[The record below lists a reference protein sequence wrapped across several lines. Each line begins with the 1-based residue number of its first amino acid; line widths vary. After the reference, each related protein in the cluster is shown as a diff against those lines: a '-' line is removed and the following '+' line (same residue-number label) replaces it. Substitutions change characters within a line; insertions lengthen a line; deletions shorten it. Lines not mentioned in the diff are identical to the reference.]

1 MSKTILT
8 EVRGWS
14 PLIDSL
20 VQNHGLITAAVFGV
34 VWRHCQ
40 MSDGVCSA
48 SHSTIAKILG
58 LRRETVLAHLKI
70 LLESGYLQSIDT
82 ETGETCIYQDTGKAN
97 MRGVISAEEGG
108 VSLANRGVSLANR
121 GVSLAN
127 RGCELNSQG
136 GVSLANTNKTLLIDN
151 IIEEVSS
158 DEDTYPSRNE
168 REKDSRLFLP
178 EMQSADSTPRTDST
192 QETAKGNGR
201 LPKVAPPPALPLTEG
216 QRLFLEAFDAKRF
229 GKSIQRETVAELEQ
243 RFGIEK
249 LREYVKWAAKR
260 GLNMGAAVIGAEK
273 ALTKWGKPVV
283 DTKRTNMR
291 SMQGL

>member
-20 VQNHGLITAAVFGV
+20 VQNHGLVTAAVFGV

-70 LLESGYLQSIDT
+70 LLESGYLQSVGT

-97 MRGVISAEEGG
+97 MRGVISAEEG
-108 VSLANRGVSLANR
+108 GVSLANR

-158 DEDTYPSRNE
+158 DEDTHPSRNE
-168 REKDSRLFLP
+168 REKDSLLSLP
-178 EMQSADSTPRTDST
+178 EMQSADST

-229 GKSIQRETVAELEQ
+229 GKRIQRETVAELEQ

-283 DTKRTNMR
+283 DTKRTNTR
-291 SMQGL
+291 SIEGL

>member
-1 MSKTILT
+1 
-8 EVRGWS
+8 
-14 PLIDSL
+14 
-20 VQNHGLITAAVFGV
+20 
-34 VWRHCQ
+34 

-70 LLESGYLQSIDT
+70 LLESGYLQSVGT

-97 MRGVISAEEGG
+97 MRGVISAEEGD
-108 VSLANRGVSLANR
+108 VSLANR

-158 DEDTYPSRNE
+158 DEDTHPSRNE
-168 REKDSRLFLP
+168 REKDSLLSLP

-283 DTKRTNMR
+283 DTKRTNTR
-291 SMQGL
+291 SIEGL

>member
-1 MSKTILT
+1 
-8 EVRGWS
+8 
-14 PLIDSL
+14 
-20 VQNHGLITAAVFGV
+20 
-34 VWRHCQ
+34 
-40 MSDGVCSA
+40 
-48 SHSTIAKILG
+48 
-58 LRRETVLAHLKI
+58 
-70 LLESGYLQSIDT
+70 
-82 ETGETCIYQDTGKAN
+82 
-97 MRGVISAEEGG
+97 MRGVISAEEG
-108 VSLANRGVSLANR
+108 GVSLANR

-158 DEDTYPSRNE
+158 DEDTHPSRNE
-168 REKDSRLFLP
+168 REKDSLLSLP
-178 EMQSADSTPRTDST
+178 EMQSADST

-229 GKSIQRETVAELEQ
+229 GKRIQRETVAELEQ

-283 DTKRTNMR
+283 DTKRTNTR
-291 SMQGL
+291 SIEGL